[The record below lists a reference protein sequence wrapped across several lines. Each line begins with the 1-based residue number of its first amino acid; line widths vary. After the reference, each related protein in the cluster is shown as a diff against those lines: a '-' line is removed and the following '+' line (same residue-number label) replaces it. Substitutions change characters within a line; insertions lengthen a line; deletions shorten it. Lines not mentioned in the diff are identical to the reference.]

1 MAEDERARP
10 PARACPLSELRQAA
24 ASEADLTTAREA
36 RTTYDNRG
44 YARDGAETSWK
55 GPAFVFH

>member
-1 MAEDERARP
+1 MHSAQSGQRTSAPAPRARP
-10 PARACPLSELRQAA
+10 PPERAR
-24 ASEADLTTAREA
+24 ADLTTAREA